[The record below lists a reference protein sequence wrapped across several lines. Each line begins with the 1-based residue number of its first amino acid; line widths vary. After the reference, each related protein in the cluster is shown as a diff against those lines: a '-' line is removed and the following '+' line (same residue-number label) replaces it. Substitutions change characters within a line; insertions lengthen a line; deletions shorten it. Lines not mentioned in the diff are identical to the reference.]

1 MQINIDKKTGILLS
15 IIGALLIAI
24 VLVASGGMRDS
35 DSDNEDMGMMGMMGG
50 HGHNSNSQMVGG
62 DAMFLQMM
70 IPHHEQAVVMSDLA
84 LSISKDADVL
94 KLAKQIKDAQ
104 APEIIKMQGWL
115 TDAGL
120 SDDPGHLMGDGM
132 GGMLSD
138 SELSALKGS
147 TGKAFDRLFLAGMIA
162 HHEGAIHM
170 VMMIENSPNSEIN
183 KLGQDIVKSQ
193 TAEIEL
199 MKELLKRK

>member
-1 MQINIDKKTGILLS
+1 LQINIDKKTGILLS
-15 IIGALLIAI
+15 IIGALLISI
-24 VLVASGGMRDS
+24 VIVASAGMGNSGSEKD
-35 DSDNEDMGMMGMMGG
+35 DMGMMGG
-50 HGHNSNSQMVGG
+50 HGHNSNSQMVGS

-120 SDDPGHLMGDGM
+120 SEDPGHSMGDGM

-138 SELSALKGS
+138 SELSALKVS
-147 TGKAFDRLFLAGMIA
+147 TGKAFDKLFLAGMIA

-170 VMMIENSPNSEIN
+170 VMMIENSPNSEIKN
-183 KLGQDIVKSQ
+183 LGQAIVKSQ
-193 TAEIEL
+193 STEINL
-199 MKELLKRK
+199 MKELLNRI

>member
-1 MQINIDKKTGILLS
+1 VQINIDKKTGILLS
-15 IIGALLIAI
+15 IITALLISV
-24 VLVASGGMRDS
+24 VLIASGGMRDS
-35 DSDNEDMGMMGMMGG
+35 DSDNDDMGMMGG
-50 HGHNSNSQMVGG
+50 HGHNSNSQMVGS

-84 LSISKDADVL
+84 LSTSKDAEVL

-115 TDAGL
+115 ADAGL
-120 SDDPGHLMGDGM
+120 SQDPGHSMGDGM

-147 TGKAFDRLFLAGMIA
+147 TGKAFDKLFLAGMIA
-162 HHEGAIHM
+162 HHEGAINM
-170 VMMIENSPNSEIN
+170 VMMIEDSSNSDISN
-183 KLGQDIVKSQ
+183 LGQEIVKSQ
-193 TAEIEL
+193 SAEIEL

>member
-15 IIGALLIAI
+15 IIVALLISV
-24 VLVASGGMRDS
+24 VLVASVGMSES
-35 DSDNEDMGMMGMMGG
+35 DSDNDDMGMMGG
-50 HGHNSNSQMVGG
+50 HGHNSNSQMVGT

-84 LSISKDADVL
+84 LSNSKDADVL
-94 KLAKQIKDAQ
+94 KLAKQIRDAQ

-120 SDDPGHLMGDGM
+120 SQDPGHAMGDGM

-138 SELSALKGS
+138 SEISTLKGS
-147 TGKAFDRLFLAGMIA
+147 TGKAFDKLFLTGMIA

-170 VMMIENSPNSEIN
+170 VMMIENSPNNEISN
-183 KLGQDIVKSQ
+183 LGKEIVKSQ

-199 MKELLKRK
+199 MKQLLKK

>member
-15 IIGALLIAI
+15 IIAALLISV
-24 VLVASGGMRDS
+24 VLIASGGMRDS
-35 DSDNEDMGMMGMMGG
+35 DSDNDDMGMMGG
-50 HGHNSNSQMVGG
+50 HGHNSSSQMVGS

-84 LSISKDADVL
+84 LSISKDAEVL

-104 APEIIKMQGWL
+104 APEIIEMQGWL
-115 TDAGL
+115 SDAGL
-120 SDDPGHLMGDGM
+120 SEDPGHSMGDGM

-147 TGKAFDRLFLAGMIA
+147 TGKAFDKLFLAGMIA

-170 VMMIENSPNSEIN
+170 VMMIENSQDSDVNR
-183 KLGQDIVKSQ
+183 LGQDIVKSQ

-199 MKELLKRK
+199 MKKILQRIG

>member
-1 MQINIDKKTGILLS
+1 VQINIDKKTGILLS
-15 IIGALLIAI
+15 IIAALLISV
-24 VLVASGGMRDS
+24 VLIASGGMRDS
-35 DSDNEDMGMMGMMGG
+35 ESDNDDMGMMGG
-50 HGHNSNSQMVGG
+50 HGHNSSSQMVGS

-84 LSISKDADVL
+84 LSTSKDADVL

-115 TDAGL
+115 SDAGL
-120 SDDPGHLMGDGM
+120 SEDPGHSMGNGM

-138 SELSALKGS
+138 SDLSALKGS
-147 TGKAFDRLFLAGMIA
+147 TGKAFDKLFLAGMIA
-162 HHEGAIHM
+162 HHEGAIDM
-170 VMMIENSPNSEIN
+170 VMMIENSQDSGV
-183 KLGQDIVKSQ
+183 KRLGQDIVKSQ

>member
-15 IIGALLIAI
+15 IIAALLISV
-24 VLVASGGMRDS
+24 VLIASGGMRDS
-35 DSDNEDMGMMGMMGG
+35 ESDNDDMGMMGG
-50 HGHNSNSQMVGG
+50 HGHNSNSQMVGS

-84 LSISKDADVL
+84 LSTSKDVDVL
-94 KLAKQIKDAQ
+94 KLAKQIRDAQ

-115 TDAGL
+115 SDAGL
-120 SDDPGHLMGDGM
+120 SEDPGHSMGNGM

-138 SELSALKGS
+138 SDLSALKGS
-147 TGKAFDRLFLAGMIA
+147 TGKAFDKLFLAGMIA
-162 HHEGAIHM
+162 HHEGAIDM
-170 VMMIENSPNSEIN
+170 VMMIENSSNTDISD
-183 KLGQDIVKSQ
+183 LGQEIIKTQ
-193 TAEIEL
+193 TAEIES

>member
-1 MQINIDKKTGILLS
+1 VQINIDKKTGILLS
-15 IIGALLIAI
+15 IIAALLISV
-24 VLVASGGMRDS
+24 VLIASGGMRDS
-35 DSDNEDMGMMGMMGG
+35 DSDNDDMGMMGG
-50 HGHNSNSQMVGG
+50 HGHNSNSQMVGS

-84 LSISKDADVL
+84 LSISKDAEVL

-115 TDAGL
+115 SDAGL
-120 SDDPGHLMGDGM
+120 SEDPGHSMGDGM

-138 SELSALKGS
+138 SELSALKRS
-147 TGKAFDRLFLAGMIA
+147 TGKAFDKLFLAGMIA

-170 VMMIENSPNSEIN
+170 VMMIENSQDSDVNR
-183 KLGQDIVKSQ
+183 LGQDIVKSQ

>member
-1 MQINIDKKTGILLS
+1 VQINIDKKTGILLS
-15 IIGALLIAI
+15 IIAALLISV
-24 VLVASGGMRDS
+24 VLIASGGMRDS
-35 DSDNEDMGMMGMMGG
+35 ESDNDDMGMMGG
-50 HGHNSNSQMVGG
+50 HGHNSNSQMVGS

-84 LSISKDADVL
+84 LSTSKDVDVL
-94 KLAKQIKDAQ
+94 KLAKQIRDAQ

-115 TDAGL
+115 SDAGL
-120 SDDPGHLMGDGM
+120 SEDPGHSMGNGM

-138 SELSALKGS
+138 SDLSALKGS
-147 TGKAFDRLFLAGMIA
+147 TGKAFDKLFLAGMIA
-162 HHEGAIHM
+162 HHEGAIDM
-170 VMMIENSPNSEIN
+170 VMMIENSQDSDV
-183 KLGQDIVKSQ
+183 KRLGQDIVKSQ

>member
-1 MQINIDKKTGILLS
+1 VQINIDKKTGILLS
-15 IIGALLIAI
+15 IIAALLISV
-24 VLVASGGMRDS
+24 VLIASGGMSDS
-35 DSDNEDMGMMGMMGG
+35 DSDNDDMGMMGG
-50 HGHNSNSQMVGG
+50 HGHNSNSQMVGS

-84 LSISKDADVL
+84 LSISKDAEVL

-115 TDAGL
+115 SDAGL
-120 SDDPGHLMGDGM
+120 SEDPGHSMGDGM

-138 SELSALKGS
+138 SELSALKRS
-147 TGKAFDRLFLAGMIA
+147 TGKAFDKLFLAGMIA

-170 VMMIENSPNSEIN
+170 VMMIENSQDSDVNR
-183 KLGQDIVKSQ
+183 LGQDIVKSQ

-199 MKELLKRK
+199 MKELLQRIG

>member
-1 MQINIDKKTGILLS
+1 VQININKKTGILLS
-15 IIGALLIAI
+15 IIAALLISI
-24 VLVASGGMRDS
+24 TFIASSGMRDS
-35 DSDNEDMGMMGMMGG
+35 DSDNDQMGMMSG
-50 HGHNSNSQMVGG
+50 HGHNSNSKVAGS

-84 LSISKDADVL
+84 LSTSKDAEVL

-115 TDAGL
+115 SDAGL
-120 SDDPGHLMGDGM
+120 SKDPGHSMGDGM
-132 GGMLSD
+132 GGMLAD

-147 TGKAFDRLFLAGMIA
+147 TGKAFDKLFLAGMIA

-170 VMMIENSPNSEIN
+170 VMMIENSSNSDVN
-183 KLGQDIVKSQ
+183 NLGQEIVKSQ
-193 TAEIEL
+193 SAEIEL
-199 MKELLKRK
+199 MKKILKRIG

>member
-1 MQINIDKKTGILLS
+1 VQININKKTGILLS
-15 IIGALLIAI
+15 IIAALLISI
-24 VLVASGGMRDS
+24 MFIASGGMRDS
-35 DSDNEDMGMMGMMGG
+35 DSDNDQMGKMNG
-50 HGHNSNSQMVGG
+50 HGHNSNSQLAGS

-70 IPHHEQAVVMSDLA
+70 IPHHQQAVVMSDLA
-84 LSISKDADVL
+84 LSTSKDAEVL
-94 KLAKQIKDAQ
+94 KLAKQIRDAQ

-115 TDAGL
+115 SDAGL
-120 SDDPGHLMGDGM
+120 SKDPGHSMGDGM
-132 GGMLSD
+132 GGMLAD

-147 TGKAFDRLFLAGMIA
+147 TGKAFDKLFLAGMIA

-170 VMMIENSPNSEIN
+170 VMMIENSLNSDVN

-193 TAEIEL
+193 TAELEL

>member
-15 IIGALLIAI
+15 IIGALLISV
-24 VLVASGGMRDS
+24 VLIASGGMRDS
-35 DSDNEDMGMMGMMGG
+35 DSDNDDMGMMGG
-50 HGHNSNSQMVGG
+50 HGHNSNSQMVGS

-84 LSISKDADVL
+84 LSTSKDADVL
-94 KLAKQIKDAQ
+94 KLAKQIRDAQ

-115 TDAGL
+115 SDAGL
-120 SDDPGHLMGDGM
+120 SEDPGHSMGNGM

-138 SELSALKGS
+138 SDLSALKGS
-147 TGKAFDRLFLAGMIA
+147 TGKAFDKLFLEGMIA
-162 HHEGAIHM
+162 HHEGAIDM
-170 VMMIENSPNSEIN
+170 VMMIENSQDSDV
-183 KLGQDIVKSQ
+183 KRLGQDIVKSQ

>member
-15 IIGALLIAI
+15 IIAALLIS
-24 VLVASGGMRDS
+24 VLLIASGGMRDS
-35 DSDNEDMGMMGMMGG
+35 DSDNDDTGMMGG
-50 HGHNSNSQMVGG
+50 HGHNSSSQMLGS

-84 LSISKDADVL
+84 LSISKDAEVL

-104 APEIIKMQGWL
+104 APEIIEMQGWL
-115 TDAGL
+115 SDAGL
-120 SDDPGHLMGDGM
+120 SEDPGHSMGDGM

-147 TGKAFDRLFLAGMIA
+147 TGKAFDKLFLAGMIA

-170 VMMIENSPNSEIN
+170 VMMIENSQDSDVNR
-183 KLGQDIVKSQ
+183 LGQDIVKSQ

-199 MKELLKRK
+199 MKKILQRIG

>member
-1 MQINIDKKTGILLS
+1 VQINIDKKTGILLS
-15 IIGALLIAI
+15 IIGALLISI
-24 VLVASGGMRDS
+24 VLVTSGGMRDS
-35 DSDNEDMGMMGMMGG
+35 DSDNDDMGMMGG
-50 HGHNSNSQMVGG
+50 HGHNSNSQMVGS

-84 LSISKDADVL
+84 LSTSKDPEVL
-94 KLAKQIKDAQ
+94 KLAKKIKDAQ

-115 TDAGL
+115 SDAGL
-120 SDDPGHLMGDGM
+120 SEDPGHSMGDGM

-147 TGKAFDRLFLAGMIA
+147 TGKAFDKLFLAGMIA

-170 VMMIENSPNSEIN
+170 VMMIEDSSNSDISN
-183 KLGQDIVKSQ
+183 LGQEIVKSQ
-193 TAEIEL
+193 SAEIEL

>member
-15 IIGALLIAI
+15 IIAALLISV
-24 VLVASGGMRDS
+24 VLIASGGMRDS
-35 DSDNEDMGMMGMMGG
+35 DSDNDDMGMMGG
-50 HGHNSNSQMVGG
+50 HGHNSNSQMVGS

-84 LSISKDADVL
+84 LSISKDAEVL

-115 TDAGL
+115 SDAGL
-120 SDDPGHLMGDGM
+120 SEDPGHSMGNGM

-138 SELSALKGS
+138 SDLSALKGS
-147 TGKAFDRLFLAGMIA
+147 TGKAFDKLFLAGMIA
-162 HHEGAIHM
+162 HHEGAIDM
-170 VMMIENSPNSEIN
+170 VMMIENSQDSDV
-183 KLGQDIVKSQ
+183 KRLGQDIVKSQ

>member
-15 IIGALLIAI
+15 IIATLLISV
-24 VLVASGGMRDS
+24 VLIASGGMRDS
-35 DSDNEDMGMMGMMGG
+35 DSDNDDMGMMGG
-50 HGHNSNSQMVGG
+50 HGHNSNSQMAGS

-84 LSISKDADVL
+84 LSTSKDAEVL

-115 TDAGL
+115 ADAGL
-120 SDDPGHLMGDGM
+120 SEVPGHSMGDGM

-138 SELSALKGS
+138 SDLSALKGS
-147 TGKAFDRLFLAGMIA
+147 TGKAFDKLFLAGMIA
-162 HHEGAIHM
+162 HHEGALNM
-170 VMMIENSPNSEIN
+170 VMMIGNSSNSDISN
-183 KLGQDIVKSQ
+183 LGQEIVKSQ
-193 TAEIEL
+193 SAEVEL
-199 MKELLKRK
+199 MKKILKSK

>member
-1 MQINIDKKTGILLS
+1 LQINIDKKTGILLS
-15 IIGALLIAI
+15 IIGALLISI
-24 VLVASGGMRDS
+24 VIVASAGMGNSGSEKD
-35 DSDNEDMGMMGMMGG
+35 DMGMMGG
-50 HGHNSNSQMVGG
+50 HGHNSNSQMVGS

-120 SDDPGHLMGDGM
+120 SEDPGHSMGDGM

-138 SELSALKGS
+138 SELSSLKVS
-147 TGKAFDRLFLAGMIA
+147 TGKAFDKLFLAGMIA
-162 HHEGAIHM
+162 HHEGAIQM
-170 VMMIENSPNSEIN
+170 VMMIENSPNSEIKN
-183 KLGQDIVKSQ
+183 LGQAIVKSQ
-193 TAEIEL
+193 STEINL
-199 MKELLKRK
+199 MKELLNRI

>member
-1 MQINIDKKTGILLS
+1 VQINIDKKTGILLS
-15 IIGALLIAI
+15 TIAALLISI
-24 VLVASGGMRDS
+24 MFIASGGMRDS
-35 DSDNEDMGMMGMMGG
+35 DSDNDHMGMMNG
-50 HGHNSNSQMVGG
+50 HGHNSNSQMVGSN
-62 DAMFLQMM
+62 AMFLQMM

-84 LSISKDADVL
+84 LSTSKDADVL

-115 TDAGL
+115 SDAGL
-120 SDDPGHLMGDGM
+120 SQDPGHSMGDGM

-147 TGKAFDRLFLAGMIA
+147 TGKAFDKLFLAGMIA

-170 VMMIENSPNSEIN
+170 VMMIENSQDSDVNR
-183 KLGQDIVKSQ
+183 LGQDIVKSQ

-199 MKELLKRK
+199 MKKILQRIG

>member
-15 IIGALLIAI
+15 IIGALLISI
-24 VLVASGGMRDS
+24 VLVASAGMGNSGSEKD
-35 DSDNEDMGMMGMMGG
+35 DMGMMGG
-50 HGHNSNSQMVGG
+50 HGHNSNSQMVGS

-94 KLAKQIKDAQ
+94 KLAKQIKEAQ

-120 SDDPGHLMGDGM
+120 SEDPGHSMGDGM

-138 SELSALKGS
+138 SELSALKVS
-147 TGKAFDRLFLAGMIA
+147 TGKAFDKLFLAGMIA
-162 HHEGAIHM
+162 HHEGAIQM
-170 VMMIENSPNSEIN
+170 VMMIENSPNSEIKN
-183 KLGQDIVKSQ
+183 LGQAIVKSQ
-193 TAEIEL
+193 SAEIDL
-199 MKELLKRK
+199 MKELLNKI

>member
-15 IIGALLIAI
+15 IIGALLISI
-24 VLVASGGMRDS
+24 VIVASAGMGNSSSEKD
-35 DSDNEDMGMMGMMGG
+35 ELGMMGG
-50 HGHNSNSQMVGG
+50 HGHNSNSQMVGS

-120 SDDPGHLMGDGM
+120 SEDPGHSMGDGM

-138 SELSALKGS
+138 SELSALKVS
-147 TGKAFDRLFLAGMIA
+147 TGKAFDKLFLAGMIA
-162 HHEGAIHM
+162 HHEGAIQM
-170 VMMIENSPNSEIN
+170 VMMIENSPNSEIKN
-183 KLGQDIVKSQ
+183 LGQAIVKSQ
-193 TAEIEL
+193 SAEIDL
-199 MKELLKRK
+199 MKELLNKI

>member
-15 IIGALLIAI
+15 IIVALLISV
-24 VLVASGGMRDS
+24 VLVASVGMSES
-35 DSDNEDMGMMGMMGG
+35 DSDNDDMGMMGG
-50 HGHNSNSQMVGG
+50 HGHNSNSQMVGS

-84 LSISKDADVL
+84 LSNSKDADVL
-94 KLAKQIKDAQ
+94 KLAKQIRDAQ

-115 TDAGL
+115 SDAGL
-120 SDDPGHLMGDGM
+120 SQDPGHSMGDGM

-138 SELSALKGS
+138 SEISTLKGS
-147 TGKAFDRLFLAGMIA
+147 TGKAFDKLFLSGMIA

-170 VMMIENSPNSEIN
+170 VMMIENSPNSEISN
-183 KLGQDIVKSQ
+183 LGKEIVKSQ

-199 MKELLKRK
+199 MKQLLKK

>member
-15 IIGALLIAI
+15 IIAALLISI
-24 VLVASGGMRDS
+24 MFIASGGMRES
-35 DSDNEDMGMMGMMGG
+35 DSDNDHMGMMNG
-50 HGHNSNSQMVGG
+50 HGHNSNTQMVGS

-84 LSISKDADVL
+84 LSTSKDPEVL

-115 TDAGL
+115 SDAGL
-120 SDDPGHLMGDGM
+120 SQDPGHSMGDGM

-138 SELSALKGS
+138 SEISTLKGS
-147 TGKAFDRLFLAGMIA
+147 TGKAFDKLFLAGMIA
-162 HHEGAIHM
+162 HHEGAINM
-170 VMMIENSPNSEIN
+170 VMMIENSSNSDISN
-183 KLGQDIVKSQ
+183 LGQEIVKSQ
-193 TAEIEL
+193 SAEVEL
-199 MKELLKRK
+199 MKKILKSK

>member
-1 MQINIDKKTGILLS
+1 VQINIDKKTGILLS
-15 IIGALLIAI
+15 IIAALLISV
-24 VLVASGGMRDS
+24 VLIASGGMRDS
-35 DSDNEDMGMMGMMGG
+35 DSDNDDMGMMGG
-50 HGHNSNSQMVGG
+50 HGHNSSSQMVGS

-84 LSISKDADVL
+84 LSISKDAEVL

-104 APEIIKMQGWL
+104 APEIIEMQGWL
-115 TDAGL
+115 SDAGL
-120 SDDPGHLMGDGM
+120 SEDPGHSMGDGM

-147 TGKAFDRLFLAGMIA
+147 TGKAFDKLFLAGMIA

-170 VMMIENSPNSEIN
+170 VMMIENSQDSDVNR
-183 KLGQDIVKSQ
+183 LGQDIVKSQ

-199 MKELLKRK
+199 MKKILQRIG

>member
-15 IIGALLIAI
+15 IIAALLISV
-24 VLVASGGMRDS
+24 VLIASGGMRDS
-35 DSDNEDMGMMGMMGG
+35 ESDNDDMGMMGG
-50 HGHNSNSQMVGG
+50 HGHNSNSQMVGS

-84 LSISKDADVL
+84 LSTSKDVDVL
-94 KLAKQIKDAQ
+94 KLAKQIRDAQ

-115 TDAGL
+115 SDAGL
-120 SDDPGHLMGDGM
+120 SQDPGHSMGDGM

-138 SELSALKGS
+138 SEISTLKGS
-147 TGKAFDRLFLAGMIA
+147 TGKAFDKLFLSGMIA

-170 VMMIENSPNSEIN
+170 VMMIENSPNSEISN
-183 KLGQDIVKSQ
+183 LGKEIVKSQ

-199 MKELLKRK
+199 MKQLLKK

>member
-15 IIGALLIAI
+15 IIAALLISI
-24 VLVASGGMRDS
+24 MFIASVGMRDS
-35 DSDNEDMGMMGMMGG
+35 DSDNDHMGMMNG
-50 HGHNSNSQMVGG
+50 HGHNSNSQMVGS

-84 LSISKDADVL
+84 LSTSKDADVL
-94 KLAKQIKDAQ
+94 KLAKQIRDAQ

-115 TDAGL
+115 SDAGL
-120 SDDPGHLMGDGM
+120 SQDPGHSMGDGM

-138 SELSALKGS
+138 SEISTLKGS
-147 TGKAFDRLFLAGMIA
+147 TGKAFDKLFLTGMIA

-170 VMMIENSPNSEIN
+170 VMMIENSPNKDVN

-193 TAEIEL
+193 TSEIDL
-199 MKELLKRK
+199 MKKILKRIG